1 VSAFEWTPDG
11 RLIMMEGISLS
22 TTVETPW
29 GPLRNKNTS
38 TAYALDPRTWRLTKL
53 MSPNLVNPWC
63 FTHNDWGQ
71 GFVGDGTMAD
81 QHWATPMEGA
91 QYDQRGNNRQFIH
104 YEGGVMRPALG
115 NGFLFSRQFP
125 ESAQGNF
132 FYACVINMNGILQF
146 KVRDDGSGYYGKRIE
161 DLVVSSDRNFRP
173 GDPQIGPDGALYF
186 LDWHNPLIGHM
197 QYSQRDPNRDH
208 VHGRIYR
215 LYAEGRPPLKP
226 VTQAGKSIPELL
238 EQLRQYEPQ
247 TVYRVQRELRD
258 RPTDQVVSAVKAWLG
273 TLKAD
278 DPHHDH
284 LLAEAMWTLAGHHRV
299 DRDLFNKL
307 LQAKT
312 PDARAAAVHTI
323 ADMREH
329 IPDAAELIAPMI
341 DDPHPRVR
349 LEAVRG
355 ISFFPTLHSVELAL
369 KVLQH
374 PVDEELSFTLTSTL
388 GALQPVWKKAQ
399 DSGQPIAANDPVEA
413 AYLERVAAGN
423 DRGREAVALVK
434 AVIARY
440 PVEQMG
446 SASVVRLMSL
456 KGNPEEGAKIFKRTC
471 AACHRIGS
479 DGADFAPNLS
489 DVGKRLK
496 HAEILESILFPNA
509 KIDPKYRA
517 TNIVTVEGK
526 AYSGLVVGENDKELT
541 LLLGQGTQQKIA
553 KDDIDIRQ
561 TVEVSS
567 MPDKLNESMS
577 GSEFI
582 GVLQFLFAQQTTPA
596 PARAAPNSGG

>member
-1 VSAFEWTPDG
+1 
-11 RLIMMEGISLS
+11 
-22 TTVETPW
+22 
-29 GPLRNKNTS
+29 
-38 TAYALDPRTWRLTKL
+38 
-53 MSPNLVNPWC
+53 
-63 FTHNDWGQ
+63 
-71 GFVGDGTMAD
+71 
-81 QHWATPMEGA
+81 
-91 QYDQRGNNRQFIH
+91 
-104 YEGGVMRPALG
+104 
-115 NGFLFSRQFP
+115 
-125 ESAQGNF
+125 
-132 FYACVINMNGILQF
+132 
-146 KVRDDGSGYYGKRIE
+146 
-161 DLVVSSDRNFRP
+161 
-173 GDPQIGPDGALYF
+173 
-186 LDWHNPLIGHM
+186 
-197 QYSQRDPNRDH
+197 
-208 VHGRIYR
+208 
-215 LYAEGRPPLKP
+215 
-226 VTQAGKSIPELL
+226 
-238 EQLRQYEPQ
+238 
-247 TVYRVQRELRD
+247 
-258 RPTDQVVSAVKAWLG
+258 
-273 TLKAD
+273 
-278 DPHHDH
+278 
-284 LLAEAMWTLAGHHRV
+284 MWTLAGHHRV
-299 DRDLFNKL
+299 DRELFDKL
-307 LQAKT
+307 LHAKT
-312 PDARAAAVHTI
+312 PDARAAAVHTL
-323 ADMREH
+323 ADMRRH
-329 IPDAAELIAPMI
+329 VPDAAELIAPMI
-341 DDPHPRVR
+341 DDPNPRVR

-355 ISFFPTLHSVELAL
+355 ISFFPELRSVELAL

-399 DSGQPIAANDPVEA
+399 DSGQPIAAGDPVAA

-496 HAEILESILFPNA
+496 HEEILESILFPNA

-517 TNIVTVEGK
+517 TNIVTAEGK

-596 PARAAPNSGG
+596 PTPAAPTSGG